1 MRTLFSLFCLLAVA
15 SLAHAQAPSAQ
26 EVLGQD
32 RLITLPEAVALAL
45 ENNLGLQVERL
56 DPAIA
61 RERVRETWGVFEP
74 NLVGL
79 YDRTHLETPTA
90 SAVQSFFA
98 GSTVPVT
105 RTTEDYFT
113 YNGGL
118 QGILPWGLSYSS
130 GYTLQQLRSDSSFY
144 ALDPQYS
151 ATWRS
156 EVVIPLLRDLYWST
170 PDLLV
175 RRSRVTQDISDE
187 NFRARLSDTVALVEA
202 SYWALAAT
210 RALEE
215 AAGKSVE
222 TANDL
227 LEQTKVQYQV
237 GVVSKVRVTEAEA
250 GLAQREFD
258 RIVRSNE
265 AQAAQDRLLTAI
277 LAPGIA
283 DYEST
288 RIRTEEPTFVPYE
301 VDAEASLEKA
311 RDQRPE
317 LIAAQRVVE
326 NAEFDEK
333 YAWNQ
338 KLPALDVRGSY
349 TNNGLAG
356 SQKTPAG
363 TERPGLATP
372 GPASVRQA
380 GLDGIL
386 GNADDYYTDPIVP
399 ISTQSNFGFP
409 TGRWGADNDYF
420 DASGE
425 HSWGIAANLVVPIG
439 NDTLDARYVQSKIL
453 LRRAKTNL
461 RLQEQSVVVDVRN
474 SVRDLRSSIDG
485 VKASQRARAAS
496 EETLRAEQE
505 RLRLGD
511 STPHTV
517 LEFDEDLRLAESNE
531 IRALQVYRT
540 AIAAL
545 ERAQGTLLEK
555 LGIDVVGERE
565 RGVGDF

>member
-1 MRTLFSLFCLLAVA
+1 MIRSLVPLVCLLALA
-15 SLAHAQAPSAQ
+15 SSARAQALDSQ

-32 RLITLPEAVALAL
+32 RLITLDEAVALAL
-45 ENNLGLQVERL
+45 ENNLNLQVERL

-61 RERVRETWGVFEP
+61 RERVRESWGVFEP
-74 NLVGL
+74 NAVGR
-79 YDRTHLETPTA
+79 YDRQHLETPLA
-90 SAVQSFFA
+90 SSVQSFF
-98 GSTVPVT
+98 GTSGNQTI
-105 RTTEDYFT
+105 EDYYT
-113 YNGGL
+113 YNAGVEGT
-118 QGILPWGLSYSS
+118 LPWGFSYSS
-130 GYTLQQLRSDSSFY
+130 GYTMQILDSSSAFY
-144 ALDPQYS
+144 ALEPQYQAS
-151 ATWRS
+151 WRT
-156 EVVIPLLRDLYWST
+156 ELVMPLLRNLYWST

-175 RRSRVTQDISDE
+175 RRSRVTQDITDE
-187 NFRARLSDTVALVEA
+187 NFAARLSDTVALVEA

-210 RALEE
+210 RALEG
-215 AAGKSVE
+215 AAQKSVE
-222 TANDL
+222 TAQDL

-288 RIRTEEPTFVPYE
+288 RIRTEEPTFVPYD
-301 VDAEASLEKA
+301 VNAVSALEKA
-311 RDQRPE
+311 RALRPE
-317 LIAAQRVVE
+317 LVAAQKAVE

-338 KLPALDVRGSY
+338 KLPDLNVVGSY
-349 TNNGLAG
+349 ANSGLAG
-356 SQKTPAG
+356 SQKTPPG
-363 TERPGLATP
+363 TSLGFRDNPATV
-372 GPASVRQA
+372 GV
-380 GLDGIL
+380 
-386 GNADDYYTDPIVP
+386 DDSIEFFQQPL
-399 ISTQSNFGFP
+399 GFP
-409 TGRWGADNDYF
+409 TSRWGADDSF
-420 DASGE
+420 LEGDGA
-425 HSWGIAANLVVPIG
+425 HSWGIGANLVVPIG
-439 NDTLDARYVQSKIL
+439 NDTRDARYVQSKIL

-461 RLQEQSVVVDVRN
+461 RLQEQSVIVDVRN
-474 SVRDLRSSIDG
+474 SVRDLQSAIDG
-485 VKASQRARAAS
+485 VKAAQRARAAS
-496 EETLRAEQE
+496 AEALRAEQE

-517 LEFDEDLRLAESNE
+517 LDYDEDLRLAESNE

-555 LGIDVVGERE
+555 LGIDVVDERD
-565 RGVGDF
+565 RGVGNF

>member
-1 MRTLFSLFCLLAVA
+1 MMRTLFSVFCLLALTSVA
-15 SLAHAQAPSAQ
+15 RAQAPSAQ

-32 RLITLPEAVALAL
+32 RLITLTEAVALAL

-90 SAVQSFFA
+90 SSVQSFF
-98 GSTVPVT
+98 GTSGN
-105 RTTEDYFT
+105 RTTDDYYT
-113 YNGGL
+113 YNAGVA
-118 QGILPWGLSYSS
+118 GILPWGFSYSS
-130 GYTLQQLRSDSSFY
+130 GYTMQRLDSNSGFY
-144 ALDPQYS
+144 ALEPQYN
-151 ATWRS
+151 ATWAT
-156 EVVIPLLRDLYWST
+156 EVVMPLLRNLYWST
-170 PDLLV
+170 PDLFV

-202 SYWALAAT
+202 AYWALAAT
-210 RALEE
+210 RALEI

-265 AQAAQDRLLTAI
+265 AQAAQDRLLTAT

-288 RIRTEEPTFVPYE
+288 RIRTEEPTFVPYD
-301 VDAEASLEKA
+301 VNAEASLEKA
-311 RDQRPE
+311 RAQRPE
-317 LIAAQRVVE
+317 LVAAQKAVE

-363 TERPGLATP
+363 QIVPARIPTRTA
-372 GPASVRQA
+372 GP
-380 GLDGIL
+380 DTIL
-386 GNADDYYTDPIVP
+386 GTADDVP
-399 ISTQSNFGFP
+399 LYLDQPAGALGFP
-409 TGRWGADNDYF
+409 SDRFGADNDFF

-461 RLQEQSVVVDVRN
+461 RLQEQSVTVDVRN

-496 EETLRAEQE
+496 VETLRAEQE

-511 STPHTV
+511 STPHLV

-555 LGIDVVGERE
+555 LGIDVVDERE

>member
-1 MRTLFSLFCLLAVA
+1 MMRTLLFTVCLLT
-15 SLAHAQAPSAQ
+15 LAQGARAQALRPE

-32 RLITLPEAVALAL
+32 RLITLSEAVALAL
-45 ENNLGLQVERL
+45 ENNLRLQVTRL

-61 RERVRETWGVFEP
+61 RERVRESWGVFEP
-74 NLVGL
+74 NLVAG
-79 YDRTHLETPTA
+79 YDREHLETPTA

-98 GSTVPVT
+98 RSITD
-105 RTTEDYFT
+105 RTTEDYYV

-118 QGILPWGLSYSS
+118 QGALPWGLAYAS

-151 ATWRS
+151 ASWRS
-156 EVVIPLLRDLYWST
+156 ELRVPLLRGLYWSG
-170 PDLLV
+170 PDLQV
-175 RRSRVTQDISDE
+175 RRSRVVQDVSDE
-187 NFRARLSDTVALVEA
+187 DFRARLTDSLLALEA
-202 SYWALAAT
+202 AYWELAAT
-210 RALEE
+210 RALEL
-215 AAGKSVE
+215 AAIKSVE
-222 TANDL
+222 TAEDL

-250 GLAQREFD
+250 GLAQRDFD
-258 RIVRSNE
+258 LIVRSNQ
-265 AQAAQDRLLTAI
+265 ARAAQDALLTAI
-277 LAPGIA
+277 LEPGLA
-283 DYEST
+283 DYTST
-288 RIRTEEPTFVPYE
+288 YIKTEEPAFVPYDVNAE
-301 VDAEASLEKA
+301 VSLERA
-311 RDQRPE
+311 REARPE
-317 LIAAQRVVE
+317 LERARKLVE
-326 NAEFDEK
+326 VADLEQSF
-333 YAWNQ
+333 YWNQ
-338 KLPALDVRGSY
+338 KLPVLDVRGSY
-349 TNNGLAG
+349 ANNGLAG

-363 TERPGLATP
+363 QSVTSPIPAINDNGTP
-372 GPASVRQA
+372 ADPT
-380 GLDGIL
+380 
-386 GNADDYYTDPIVP
+386 DDYPFFPTAPAP
-399 ISTQSNFGFP
+399 NLGFP
-409 TGRWGADNDYF
+409 SGRWGADNDYF

-425 HSWGIAANLVVPIG
+425 HSWGVAANLVVPIG
-439 NDTLDARYVQSKIL
+439 NDSADARYVQSKIE

-461 RLQEQSVVVDVRN
+461 RLEEQSVTVSVR
-474 SVRDLRSSIDG
+474 SAVRDLQSAIDG

-555 LGIDVVGERE
+555 LGIDVVEERE
-565 RGVGDF
+565 RGVGEF